1 MSLFHKYFSRKLL
14 FAADVL
20 AALKGAGQ
28 KGLPVKRLQEL
39 AIRYGIQPP
48 LCAQLLELLEDVALI
63 ERDDMRSVY
72 RLSTTELPPLA
83 LSGVEEDYLQ
93 RILRLPQAALFLPS
107 SFAEKLTDHN
117 ADIDETSIQTMEA
130 YGEQQNPELS
140 QPEFCRILEAI
151 SLGCA
156 ISYQYRSRNSEVTQ
170 RACSVPWRLEYSAY
184 DNRWW
189 LILYNPEEKRCIK
202 AWLSHLSGISLER
215 HITVL
220 EKEILTAR
228 KLALMPEPV
237 VLRVEN
243 ARNALERCFLV
254 LERKQLM
261 DSRLDPDGSATISFR
276 YFRYEENELLR
287 QLLYLGPNVQ
297 LLSPQSLRTA
307 LLKQV
312 NQALSW
318 FSSEDA

>member
-20 AALKGAGQ
+20 AAIKGAGQ

-48 LCAQLLELLEDVALI
+48 LCAQLLELLEDAALI

-117 ADIDETSIQTMEA
+117 ADIDETSIQTMDA
-130 YGEQQNPELS
+130 YGEQQNPKLS

-156 ISYQYRSRNSEVTQ
+156 ISYQYRSRNAEVTQ
-170 RACSVPWRLEYSAY
+170 RA
-184 DNRWW
+184 
-189 LILYNPEEKRCIK
+189 
-202 AWLSHLSGISLER
+202 R